1 MCQFH
6 PRVDSL
12 TAVDLIDRFSPQAD
26 WKLAHASIAVICSLS
41 LSLLFLQHCS
51 RFPPNA
57 ANLKVKKNNNKKEN
71 KKPRQAFP
79 TLSSDPL
86 PSFSLRDVG
95 LSQMAYGTSFH
106 ITSCQLAWD
115 QGFSLTP
122 AKKAFQTQKKKE
134 GKKNQRRDSS
144 FLAAVPPI
152 SGAKLKRPYKDT
164 ELKA

>member
-12 TAVDLIDRFSPQAD
+12 TAVNLIDRFSPQAD
-26 WKLAHASIAVICSLS
+26 WKLAHESIAVICSLS
-41 LSLLFLQHCS
+41 LFFLQHCG
-51 RFPPNA
+51 RFHPNA
-57 ANLKVKKNNNKKEN
+57 ANLKVKKNNNKEK
-71 KKPRQAFP
+71 KKPRQASP

-86 PSFSLRDVG
+86 PSFSLRDAG

-122 AKKAFQTQKKKE
+122 AKKAFQTQKKSKRK
-134 GKKNQRRDSS
+134 KKNQRQDSS
-144 FLAAVPPI
+144 FLATVPPI